1 MQSHAAVFR
10 TGSVLKE
17 GCDKMDA
24 IYQTM
29 DDIKTFDRG
38 TLTVVSVAPLSFFLL
53 HVNIRTPGSCTYM
66 QLNEC
71 SFLQVLCGTQTW
83 WKLWSCR
90 IWCWTQSRRS
100 TLLSR
105 GRRAEEPMQE
115 RTLRS
120 VLSYLGFYLLN
131 LSIWCGFSCFNFRTA

>member
-38 TLTVVSVAPLSFFLL
+38 TLTVVSVAHL
-53 HVNIRTPGSCTYM
+53 NIRTPGSCTYM
-66 QLNEC
+66 KYNER

-90 IWCWTQSRRS
+90 I
-100 TLLSR
+100 
-105 GRRAEEPMQE
+105 
-115 RTLRS
+115 
-120 VLSYLGFYLLN
+120 
-131 LSIWCGFSCFNFRTA
+131 

>member
-38 TLTVVSVAPLSFFLL
+38 TLTVVGVVPLSCFLL

-66 QLNEC
+66 QYNER
-71 SFLQVLCGTQTW
+71 SFFQVLCGTQTW

-90 IWCWTQSRRS
+90 I
-100 TLLSR
+100 
-105 GRRAEEPMQE
+105 
-115 RTLRS
+115 
-120 VLSYLGFYLLN
+120 
-131 LSIWCGFSCFNFRTA
+131 

>member
-38 TLTVVSVAPLSFFLL
+38 TLAVVGVAPLNCFLL
-53 HVNIRTPGSCTYM
+53 HVNIRTPSSCTYM
-66 QLNEC
+66 QYNERS
-71 SFLQVLCGTQTW
+71 SFRYCVEHRPGGNSGAAEFDVERHPDDLLC
-83 WKLWSCR
+83 
-90 IWCWTQSRRS
+90 
-100 TLLSR
+100 
-105 GRRAEEPMQE
+105 
-115 RTLRS
+115 
-120 VLSYLGFYLLN
+120 
-131 LSIWCGFSCFNFRTA
+131 